1 MEIHHLVWMPR
12 ESKKK
17 QKRTLSFPLFYFLSL
32 NVLAHVILASKNRRV
47 SFTDFFKSL
56 ECSLGDTKIM
66 SFKIQILFTAFSDL
80 GFLFLFTGENGTV
93 IYIYIYIRGI
103 ICRLQTFRNLLF
115 SDLTGFFCCLDVH
128 TAVK

>member
-12 ESKKK
+12 ESNKK

-56 ECSLGDTKIM
+56 ECSLGDTKIT

-93 IYIYIYIRGI
+93 YIYIRGI

-115 SDLTGFFCCLDVH
+115 SDLIGILLLS
-128 TAVK
+128 